1 MKRTVFLIFAI
12 AFFVAQSAY
21 SQEIVYQ
28 DKQGVIRYKSDN
40 SEVAVFGANYCLP
53 SACDYRAADRVAPS
67 LDEKKAMIDEDIA
80 HFARM
85 GFRAIRLSFWGDWEN
100 CDKEGNLLDNEHLD
114 LLDYLIYKAS
124 ERDILMLFSPIVI
137 HAAWWP
143 EGYVDMPGF
152 SAHYPKSEMTFDEN
166 AIRAQENYMTQ
177 SLNYR
182 NRYTGKQYKNEPNLI
197 AVELLNEPARI
208 DGRNEEIAA
217 YINRMTRTIRR
228 TGCKKII
235 AYNISENFHI
245 APAILD
251 SKAEC
256 VTYGWYPT
264 QLNHGHTLD
273 GNYLPFVD
281 DYTPMKSVD
290 VGTRSKMVY
299 EFDSPD
305 LLVSYM
311 YPAQARE
318 YREGGVQFAA
328 MFSYDFL
335 RTAPY
340 NLGWQTHLLN
350 MVYTP
355 RKAVSAMIAVKAMQ
369 TLERGKDWGRYP
381 DNNTFGNICLDR
393 EADRS
398 IYFDGETL
406 YYTNSAPQEVAADSR
421 LRHIAGV
428 GSSSA
433 VEYDGTGI
441 YFLDKIEEGVWRL
454 EVYPSVN
461 QLDDPYK
468 RPDIHR
474 RVFSLDHSARK
485 MRLSLSDL
493 GEEFEIKSLTCNCI
507 PKRAICGEFEI
518 SEGVYIL
525 SSKSEYTL
533 PEKVG
538 RIGIAEYHA
547 ARDRRV
553 DDEYVEVFDP
563 RSDYRRLLFT
573 RGGFYSPNFDGRPSD
588 KGFLRLYTEDLSHHD
603 YYWFPADVSA
613 QTYVANRIET
623 RLAAGFTPRAIRV
636 RVRALTPTTNHFTVV
651 LNESEGRAWAAEVS
665 IGEQWQTVTIPV
677 ESLRRDKAPQLPQ
690 DWPGINPYYRPDF
703 TGKGGEITWSKVENL
718 FFSMRGESYPDKGAN
733 PKGIEVEGAWFVF

>member
-12 AFFVAQSAY
+12 AFFALQSAY

-28 DKQGVIRYKSDN
+28 DKQGIIRYTANN

-67 LDEKKAMIDEDIA
+67 LEEKKAMIDEDMA

-143 EGYVDMPGF
+143 EGYVEMPGF

-177 SLNYR
+177 FLNYR
-182 NRYTGKQYKNEPNLI
+182 NRYTGRQYKNEPNLI

-245 APAILD
+245 APAILN

-264 QLNHGHTLD
+264 QLNHGQTLD
-273 GNYLPFVD
+273 GNYLPFVN

-290 VGTRSKMVY
+290 VGSRSKMVY

-305 LLVSYM
+305 LTVSYM

-318 YREGGVQFAA
+318 FREGGVQFAA

-369 TLERGKDWGRYP
+369 SLERGADWGNYP
-381 DNNTFGNICLDR
+381 ANNHFGNITIDKD
-393 EADRS
+393 ADRS
-398 IYFDGETL
+398 IYNDGKSF
-406 YYTNSAPQEVAADSR
+406 YYTNSTPMDLDVSHEIE
-421 LRHIAGV
+421 HIAAV
-428 GSSSA
+428 GSSPL

-441 YFLDKIEEGVWRL
+441 YFLDKIEDGVWRL

-461 QLDDPYK
+461 QIDDPYK
-468 RPDIHR
+468 QPNIQR
-474 RVFSLDHSARK
+474 RVFALDHSPRT
-485 MRLSLSDL
+485 MRLNISNL
-493 GEEFEIKSLTCNCI
+493 GNKFTITSLTCNCT
-507 PKRAICGEFEI
+507 PRNVEDGSFEI

-525 SSKSEYTL
+525 ASKSQYTL
-533 PEKVG
+533 PEKIGYVG
-538 RIGIAEYHA
+538 MAEYYP
-547 ARDRRV
+547 ARDRRI
-553 DDEYVEVFDP
+553 DDEVVEVFDP
-563 RSDYRRLLFT
+563 RTDYGHMLFT
-573 RGGFYSPNFDGRPSD
+573 RGGFYSPRFDGRPS
-588 KGFLRLYTEDLSHHD
+588 KEGNLRLYTEDLTQHSD
-603 YYWFPADVSA
+603 YWFPADVSA
-613 QTYVANRIET
+613 QTYIADNIAA
-623 RLAAGFTPRAIRV
+623 RLAAGFTPCAIRIK
-636 RVRALTPTTNHFTVV
+636 VRALTPSTDHITVV
-651 LNESEGRAWAAEVS
+651 INESEGRAWANEAS
-665 IGEQWQTVTIPV
+665 IDEQWQTITIPI

-690 DWPGINPYYRPDF
+690 DWPGINPYYRTDF
-703 TGKGGEITWSKVENL
+703 TGDGGKIDWLQVENL
-718 FFSMRGESYPDKGAN
+718 FFSMRSESYSDKGAN
-733 PKGIEVEGAWFVF
+733 PKGIEVEGAWLVF